1 MATKLHIKK
10 GDNVRILSGAD
21 RGKEGKVLL
30 VFPKDQKAI
39 VEGIRM
45 VKKHIKPSQQY
56 PNGGIID
63 QEAPVH
69 ISNLMVIDPGLKKP
83 SRVGRKLSDEG
94 KLVRY
99 AKKSGDIIK

>member
-69 ISNLMVIDPGLKKP
+69 ISNLMVIDPGSKKP
-83 SRVGRKLSDEG
+83 SRIGRKLSDDG

>member
-10 GDNVRILSGAD
+10 GDNVRVLSGAD
-21 RGKEGKVLL
+21 RGMEGRVLR

-63 QEAPVH
+63 QEAPIH

-83 SRVGRKLSDEG
+83 SRTGRKLNEDG

-99 AKKSGDIIK
+99 AKKSGEVIK